1 MKTNLPV
8 PIFLSSFLLL
18 IPANLVLGQTRE
30 SVPIID
36 SVPRPAIFPDTPS
49 ASPSN
54 SRLTPS
60 PLPIRTNVS
69 YRVEVIGSDSE
80 LLRRVRSIEPSAF
93 IRRRDGVI
101 QAGVF
106 RGQPNAQ
113 RRVQQLRNRG
123 IQARI
128 INHGTGQVVANSL
141 PNNNPSFPNNNP
153 SLQTLPFPDNN
164 NGVVTQQPRN
174 SSNNFPITDRGY
186 FIVIPGS
193 RENLPAIATQVV
205 NLGVPRE
212 SIREKERPLGPHVAV
227 GPFANGDLANS
238 WQNYLL
244 NAGLNARVHFQ
255 R

>member
-8 PIFLSSFLLL
+8 PIFLSGFLVL

-30 SVPIID
+30 SVPVID
-36 SVPRPAIFPDTPS
+36 SVPRPVFFPDTPS

-54 SRLTPS
+54 SQLRTS
-60 PLPIRTNVS
+60 PLPPFQTNVS
-69 YRVEVIGSDSE
+69 YRVEVIGSSSE
-80 LLRRVRSIEPSAF
+80 LLRQVRSIEPSAF

-123 IQARI
+123 IEARI
-128 INHGTGQVVANSL
+128 INHGNGQVIANSL
-141 PNNNPSFPNNNP
+141 SNNNP
-153 SLQTLPFPDNN
+153 SLQTLPFPNS
-164 NGVVTQQPRN
+164 GIVTQQPGQLGGDF
-174 SSNNFPITDRGY
+174 SGTDRGY

-193 RENLPAIATQVV
+193 RENLAAIATQVV

-212 SIREKERPLGPHVAV
+212 SIKAKERPLGPHVAV